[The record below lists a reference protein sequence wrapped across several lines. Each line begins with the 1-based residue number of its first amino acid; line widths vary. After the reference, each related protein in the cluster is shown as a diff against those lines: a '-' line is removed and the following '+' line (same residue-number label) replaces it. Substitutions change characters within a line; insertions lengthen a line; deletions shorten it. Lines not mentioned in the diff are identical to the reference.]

1 LDAGVRYR
9 IEEVGVDG
17 TPAPEEVYT
26 QFVKS
31 CGVIVRDNVP
41 ITIQEWNR
49 PSGGGVPYVGDVVKT
64 SLFRK
69 LMVNFL
75 LPVPDVDD
83 PDEMEKAQD
92 ELESR
97 IMKFALIKMAEAFK
111 NYKKDLDRKFIKKG
125 KTPDFTRGYAKL
137 RHHWDDFVAYKTSS
151 KAVERSNI
159 NKENARKKIYHH
171 HMGSKGYAGC
181 MPQWDA
187 LEEKFRAAGITP
199 EPAKWNE
206 RARNWFYG
214 HGGTLDAQGKALYN
228 QRHRDNPQGFAAML
242 PIEKIRT
249 SHKDVEEGR
258 FVPDR
263 ENDELT
269 RALGNDEHTGRA
281 RGTPGSKPWIV
292 AFPPEKKRYPDKS
305 HMRRKEREAAEKRAA
320 ADRLRNVEEAVLRLQ
335 QLSSQQGSGQ
345 SQPHIEAAIDSTG
358 APSNKK
364 SSVAS
369 TQLQDGADDAMAPLV
384 RYPVDYITEGTA
396 CELKL
401 QVHNLKVTVAVGMA
415 IPITENPRWHC
426 RPVPLGYAVV
436 TVDDVMQ
443 DWQQLKLDHPAG
455 EDRELTELGEV
466 RGGTAIWPKEHIHL
480 PNYVPPRPPTPQRS
494 NPPSPPQQH
503 SPAPQPPS
511 PPQQHS
517 PAPQPS
523 PPPQPPSPPQ
533 QHSPA
538 QPSPPPPQPSPP
550 PRQPSPSPEAQSQKR
565 KRTTAKVAKRGS
577 SSSSKRFRSPLP
589 EVPHKNMKKRPGE
602 MTAEELDAAAKADV
616 AKWKIDMANK
626 KKPKEPLFPRTPEDH
641 AACVGLVKQLHDPL
655 RQTPDYERS
664 ITKSAEAKERKVGKE
679 VALLGQQKKQSVE
692 PLKVYSTREWRA
704 PPAGQYDPNNDPEL
718 IEQYG
723 EKANLYGLS
732 ITEYM
737 RRMDEFDTGTG
748 PPEIAY
754 QYRHGEPLVKHESMI
769 KNLPTKMRRL
779 HNWYMKACA
788 EEKNWIYAKFKQEH
802 YAHDGFVLIEFPE
815 LFQFYQGD
823 ALDKTLVS
831 AYCL

>member
-9 IEEVGVDG
+9 IEAVGVDG
-17 TPAPEEVYT
+17 TPAPKEVYT

-69 LMVNFL
+69 LCVNFL

-97 IMKFALIKMAEAFK
+97 LKKFALIKMAEAFK
-111 NYKKDLDRKFIKKG
+111 NYKKDLDKKFIKKG
-125 KTPDFTRGYAKL
+125 KTPDFSGGYAKL
-137 RHHWDDFVAYKTSS
+137 RHHWADFVAYKTSS

-171 HMGSKGYAGC
+171 KMGSKGYAGC

-199 EPAKWNE
+199 EPANWNV

-320 ADRLRNVEEAVLRLQ
+320 ADRLRNLEEAVLRLQ

-466 RGGTAIWPKEHIHL
+466 RGTTAIWPKEHIHL

-517 PAPQPS
+517 P
-523 PPPQPPSPPQ
+523 
-533 QHSPA
+533 
-538 QPSPPPPQPSPP
+538 
-550 PRQPSPSPEAQSQKR
+550 R
-565 KRTTAKVAKRGS
+565 
-577 SSSSKRFRSPLP
+577 SSSKRFRSPLP

-602 MTAEELDAAAKADV
+602 MTAEELDAAAKAHYEQ
-616 AKWKIDMANK
+616 WKIDMANK

-641 AACVGLVKQLHDPL
+641 AACVGLVKQLHDPP

-737 RRMDEFDTGTG
+737 RRMDEFDTG
-748 PPEIAY
+748 PLEIAY
-754 QYRHGEPLVKHESMI
+754 QYRHGEPLLKHESMI